1 MQNTSLLVIAA
12 GMGSRFGGLKQ
23 IAPIGIKGESI
34 IDYSVYDA
42 IESGFNKVVFVI
54 RSEFQKE
61 FEENISRK
69 YAGKIQVEFV
79 FQELNSLPN
88 GLLCPKERKLPWG
101 TGHAI
106 LSASNLIK
114 EPFCV
119 INADDF
125 YGRESFK
132 KIIEFFSK
140 DSKNLSMVYFKLG
153 RTLSPFG
160 GVSRAICK
168 LNNGVLSNLIE
179 KENIQNINGIIT
191 SNKILKLDAR
201 TPVSLNMWGFRPFI
215 FDHLE
220 EMFIN
225 FYNKNVEDL
234 NSEFLI
240 PTVINNLIKT
250 QREKVFA
257 LNSNS
262 NWFGITYKEDI
273 SFVGS
278 KLQKIV
284 NNGEYPKE
292 LF

>member
-1 MQNTSLLVIAA
+1 MQNISLLVIAA
-12 GMGSRFGGLKQ
+12 GIGSRFGGLKQ
-23 IAPIGIKGESI
+23 ITSIGINGESI

-54 RSEFQKE
+54 RREFQKE
-61 FEENISRK
+61 FKENISRK

-79 FQELNSLPN
+79 FQELNALPN
-88 GLLCPKERKLPWG
+88 GFLCPKGRKLPWG

-140 DSKNLSMVYFKLG
+140 DTKNLSMIYFKLG

-160 GVSRAICK
+160 GVNRAICK
-168 LNNGVLSNLIE
+168 LKNGFLRNLIE
-179 KENIQNINGIIT
+179 KENIQINNGIIT
-191 SNKILKLDAR
+191 SNKILSLDTQA
-201 TPVSLNMWGFRPFI
+201 PVSLNMWGLRPFI
-215 FDHLE
+215 FDYLE
-220 EMFIN
+220 EMFVN
-225 FYNKNVEDL
+225 FINKNGEDL
-234 NSEFLI
+234 KREFLI
-240 PTVINNLIKT
+240 PTVINNLIQT
-250 QREKVFA
+250 QSEKVFA

-262 NWFGITYKEDI
+262 NWFGITHKEDI
-273 SFVGS
+273 PFVGS
-278 KLQKIV
+278 EIQKIV
-284 NNGEYPKE
+284 DNGEYPKV

>member
-1 MQNTSLLVIAA
+1 MNNITLLVIAA
-12 GMGSRFGGLKQ
+12 GLGSRFGGLKQ
-23 IAPIGIKGESI
+23 IASVGINGESI

-54 RSEFQKE
+54 RSEFKKK

-106 LSASNLIK
+106 LSASKLIK

-140 DSKNLSMVYFKLG
+140 DSKNLSMIYFKLG

>member
-1 MQNTSLLVIAA
+1 MQNISLLVIAA
-12 GMGSRFGGLKQ
+12 GIGSRFGGLKQ
-23 IAPIGIKGESI
+23 MASVGKNGESI

-42 IESGFNKVVFVI
+42 IKSGFNKVVFVI
-54 RSEFQKE
+54 RSEFQNEFKE
-61 FEENISRK
+61 HISRK
-69 YAGKIQVEFV
+69 YAGKIQVDFV
-79 FQELNSLPN
+79 LQELNALPN
-88 GLLCPKERKLPWG
+88 GFLCPKGRKLPWG

-119 INADDF
+119 INADEF
-125 YGRESFK
+125 YVRESFT

-160 GVSRAICK
+160 GVNRAICK
-168 LNNGVLSNLIE
+168 LNNGFLMNLIE
-179 KENIQNINGIIT
+179 KENIQNNNGIIT
-191 SNKILKLDAR
+191 SNNISKIDAR
-201 TPVSLNMWGFRPFI
+201 APVSLNMWGFRPFI

-220 EMFIN
+220 EMFLKFIN
-225 FYNKNVEDL
+225 NNGEDL

-240 PTVINNLIKT
+240 PTVINNLIQT

-262 NWFGITYKEDI
+262 NWLGITYKEDI
-273 SFVGS
+273 TFVES
-278 KLQKIV
+278 EIQKIV
-284 NNGEYPKE
+284 DNGEYPKV
-292 LF
+292 FF

>member
-1 MQNTSLLVIAA
+1 MNNITLLVIAA
-12 GMGSRFGGLKQ
+12 GLGSRFGGLKQ
-23 IAPIGIKGESI
+23 IASVGINGESI

-54 RSEFQKE
+54 RSEFKKE

-106 LSASNLIK
+106 LSASKLIK

-140 DSKNLSMVYFKLG
+140 DSKNLSMIYFKLG
-153 RTLSPFG
+153 MTLSPFG

-284 NNGEYPKE
+284 NNGEYPKV

>member
-1 MQNTSLLVIAA
+1 MNNITLLVIAA
-12 GMGSRFGGLKQ
+12 GLGSRFGGLKQ
-23 IAPIGIKGESI
+23 IASVGINGESI

-54 RSEFQKE
+54 RSEFKKK

-106 LSASNLIK
+106 LSASKLIK

>member
-1 MQNTSLLVIAA
+1 MQNISLLVIAA
-12 GMGSRFGGLKQ
+12 GIGSRFGGLKQ
-23 IAPIGIKGESI
+23 IASIGINGESI

-54 RSEFQKE
+54 RREFQKE
-61 FEENISRK
+61 FKDNISRK

-79 FQELNSLPN
+79 FQELDALPN
-88 GLLCPKERKLPWG
+88 EFSCPKERKLPWG

-160 GVSRAICK
+160 GVNRAICELK
-168 LNNGVLSNLIE
+168 NGFLRNLIE
-179 KENIQNINGIIT
+179 KENIQNNNGIIT
-191 SNKILKLDAR
+191 SNNKSKLDAHA
-201 TPVSLNMWGFRPFI
+201 PVSLNMWGLRPFI
-215 FDHLE
+215 FGHLE
-220 EMFIN
+220 EMFKN
-225 FYNKNVEDL
+225 FINKNGEDL

-240 PTVINNLIKT
+240 PTVINYLIQT
-250 QREKVFA
+250 QSEKVFA

-262 NWFGITYKEDI
+262 NWFGITHKEDI
-273 SFVGS
+273 PFVGS
-278 KLQKIV
+278 EIQKIV
-284 NNGEYPKE
+284 DNGEYPKV

>member
-1 MQNTSLLVIAA
+1 MNNITLLVIAA
-12 GMGSRFGGLKQ
+12 GLGSRFGGLKQ
-23 IAPIGIKGESI
+23 IASVGINGESI

-54 RSEFQKE
+54 RSEFKKE

-69 YAGKIQVEFV
+69 YVGKIQVEFV

-106 LSASNLIK
+106 LSASKLIK

>member
-1 MQNTSLLVIAA
+1 MNNITLLVIAA
-12 GMGSRFGGLKQ
+12 GLGSRFGGLKQ
-23 IAPIGIKGESI
+23 IASVGINGESI

-54 RSEFQKE
+54 RSEFKKE

-106 LSASNLIK
+106 LSASKLIK

-250 QREKVFA
+250 QRERVFA

>member
-1 MQNTSLLVIAA
+1 MQNISLLVIAA
-12 GMGSRFGGLKQ
+12 GIGSRFGGLKQ
-23 IAPIGIKGESI
+23 MASVGKNGESI

-42 IESGFNKVVFVI
+42 IKSGFNKVVFVI
-54 RSEFQKE
+54 RREFQNEFKE
-61 FEENISRK
+61 HISRK
-69 YAGKIQVEFV
+69 YAGKIQVDFV
-79 FQELNSLPN
+79 LQELNALPN
-88 GLLCPKERKLPWG
+88 GFLCPKGRKLPWG

-168 LNNGVLSNLIE
+168 LNNGFLMNLIE
-179 KENIQNINGIIT
+179 KENIQNNNGIIT
-191 SNKILKLDAR
+191 SNNTSKIDAR
-201 TPVSLNMWGFRPFI
+201 APVSLNMWGFRPFI
-215 FDHLE
+215 FDYLE
-220 EMFIN
+220 EMFIK
-225 FYNKNVEDL
+225 FINKNGEDL

-240 PTVINNLIKT
+240 PTVINNLIQT

-278 KLQKIV
+278 EIQKIV
-284 NNGEYPKE
+284 DNGGYPKE

>member
-1 MQNTSLLVIAA
+1 MNNITLLVIAA
-12 GMGSRFGGLKQ
+12 GLGSRFGGLKQ
-23 IAPIGIKGESI
+23 IASVGINGESI

-54 RSEFQKE
+54 RSEFKKE

-106 LSASNLIK
+106 LSASKLIK

-168 LNNGVLSNLIE
+168 LNNGILSNLIE

>member
-1 MQNTSLLVIAA
+1 MNNITLLVIAA
-12 GMGSRFGGLKQ
+12 GLGSRFGGLKQ
-23 IAPIGIKGESI
+23 IASVGINGESI

-54 RSEFQKE
+54 RSEFKKE

-106 LSASNLIK
+106 LSASKLIK

-140 DSKNLSMVYFKLG
+140 DSKNLSMIYFKLG

-168 LNNGVLSNLIE
+168 LNNGVLINLIE

>member
-1 MQNTSLLVIAA
+1 MNNITLLVIAA
-12 GMGSRFGGLKQ
+12 GLGSRFGGLKQ
-23 IAPIGIKGESI
+23 IASVGINGESI

-54 RSEFQKE
+54 RSEFKKE

-106 LSASNLIK
+106 LSASKLIK

-140 DSKNLSMVYFKLG
+140 DSKNLSMIYFKLG

-262 NWFGITYKEDI
+262 NWFGITFKEDI

>member
-1 MQNTSLLVIAA
+1 MQNITLLVIAA
-12 GMGSRFGGLKQ
+12 GIGSRFGGLKQ
-23 IAPIGIKGESI
+23 MASVGKNGESI

-42 IESGFNKVVFVI
+42 IKSGFNKVVFVI
-54 RSEFQKE
+54 RSEFQNEFKE
-61 FEENISRK
+61 HISIK
-69 YAGKIQVEFV
+69 YAGKIQVDFV
-79 FQELNSLPN
+79 LQELNALPN
-88 GLLCPKERKLPWG
+88 GFLCPKGRKLPWG

-160 GVSRAICK
+160 KVNRAICK
-168 LNNGVLSNLIE
+168 LQNGFLRNLTE
-179 KENIQNINGIIT
+179 KENIQNNNGIIT
-191 SNKILKLDAR
+191 SNNISKLDAQA
-201 TPVSLNMWGFRPFI
+201 PVSLNMWGFRPFI

-220 EMFIN
+220 EMFKN
-225 FYNKNVEDL
+225 FIKKYGEDL

-240 PTVINNLIKT
+240 PTVINNLIQT
-250 QREKVFA
+250 QSEKVFA
-257 LNSNS
+257 LDSNS
-262 NWFGITYKEDI
+262 NWFGITHKEDI
-273 SFVGS
+273 PFVGS
-278 KLQKIV
+278 EIQKIV
-284 NNGEYPKE
+284 DNGEYPKV

>member
-1 MQNTSLLVIAA
+1 MNNITLLVIAA
-12 GMGSRFGGLKQ
+12 GLGSRFGGLKQ
-23 IAPIGIKGESI
+23 IASVGINGESI

-54 RSEFQKE
+54 RSEFKKE

-106 LSASNLIK
+106 LSASKLIK

-201 TPVSLNMWGFRPFI
+201 APVSLNMWGFRPFI

>member
-1 MQNTSLLVIAA
+1 MQNITLLVIAA
-12 GMGSRFGGLKQ
+12 GIGSRFGGLKQ
-23 IAPIGIKGESI
+23 MASVGKNGESI

-42 IESGFNKVVFVI
+42 IKSGFNKVVFVI
-54 RSEFQKE
+54 RREFQNEFKE
-61 FEENISRK
+61 HISRK
-69 YAGKIQVEFV
+69 YAGKIQVDFV
-79 FQELNSLPN
+79 LQELNALPN
-88 GLLCPKERKLPWG
+88 GFLCPKGRKLPWG

-168 LNNGVLSNLIE
+168 LNNGFLMNLIE
-179 KENIQNINGIIT
+179 KENIQNNNGIIT
-191 SNKILKLDAR
+191 SNNTSKIDAR
-201 TPVSLNMWGFRPFI
+201 APVSLNMWGFRPFI

-220 EMFIN
+220 EMFIK
-225 FYNKNVEDL
+225 FINKHGEDL

-240 PTVINNLIKT
+240 PTVINNLIQT

-278 KLQKIV
+278 EIQKIV
-284 NNGEYPKE
+284 DNGGYPKE

>member
-1 MQNTSLLVIAA
+1 MQNISLLILAA
-12 GMGSRFGGLKQ
+12 GIGSRFGGLKQ
-23 IAPIGIKGESI
+23 MASIGINGESI

-54 RSEFQKE
+54 RREFQKE
-61 FEENISRK
+61 FKEKFFKK
-69 YAGKIQVEFV
+69 YAEKIQLEFV
-79 FQELNSLPN
+79 FQELNDLPK
-88 GLLCPKERKLPWG
+88 GLTCPKERKLPWG

-119 INADDF
+119 INADDY

-132 KIIEFFSK
+132 KIIDFFSK

-153 RTLSPFG
+153 RTLSPYG
-160 GVSRAICK
+160 GVNRAICK
-168 LNNGVLSNLIE
+168 LNHGLLVNLIE
-179 KENIQNINGIIT
+179 IDNIQNNNGIIM
-191 SNKILKLDAR
+191 SNKKYKLDAR
-201 TPVSLNMWGFRPFI
+201 SPVSLNMWGFRPSI
-215 FDHLE
+215 FDHLK
-220 EMFIN
+220 EMFVKFIKTN
-225 FYNKNVEDL
+225 GDDI

-240 PTVINNLIKT
+240 PTVINYLLQT

-262 NWFGITYKEDI
+262 NWFGITHKED
-273 SFVGS
+273 SQFVGFQM
-278 KLQKIV
+278 QKIV
-284 NNGEYPKE
+284 DNGEYPKV

>member
-1 MQNTSLLVIAA
+1 MQNISLLVMAA
-12 GMGSRFGGLKQ
+12 GIGSRFGGLKQ
-23 IAPIGIKGESI
+23 MASIGLDGESI

-54 RSEFQKE
+54 RREFQKE
-61 FEENISRK
+61 FKEKISRK
-69 YAGKIQVEFV
+69 YAEKIQLEFA
-79 FQELNSLPN
+79 FQELNDLPKAVT
-88 GLLCPKERKLPWG
+88 CPRERKLPWG

-106 LSASNLIK
+106 LSASDLIK

-119 INADDF
+119 INADDY

-132 KIIEFFSK
+132 KIVEFFSK

-153 RTLSPFG
+153 RTLSPYG
-160 GVSRAICK
+160 GVNRAICT
-168 LNNGVLSNLIE
+168 LNNGLLMNIIE
-179 KENIQNINGIIT
+179 KENIQNNNGIIM
-191 SNKILKLDAR
+191 SNNKSKLDEES
-201 TPVSLNMWGFRPFI
+201 PVSLNMWGFRPFI

-220 EMFIN
+220 EMFIK
-225 FYNKNVEDL
+225 FFKKNGDDL

-240 PTVINNLIKT
+240 PTVVNHLIQT

-262 NWFGITYKEDI
+262 NWFGITHKED
-273 SFVGS
+273 SPFVGS
-278 KLQKIV
+278 EIQKIV
-284 NNGEYPKE
+284 DNGEYPKI

>member
-1 MQNTSLLVIAA
+1 M
-12 GMGSRFGGLKQ
+12 
-23 IAPIGIKGESI
+23 
-34 IDYSVYDA
+34 
-42 IESGFNKVVFVI
+42 
-54 RSEFQKE
+54 
-61 FEENISRK
+61 
-69 YAGKIQVEFV
+69 
-79 FQELNSLPN
+79 NSLPN

-106 LSASNLIK
+106 LSASKLIK

-140 DSKNLSMVYFKLG
+140 DSKNLSMIYFKLG

-179 KENIQNINGIIT
+179 KENIQKINGIIT

-262 NWFGITYKEDI
+262 NWFGITHKEDI
-273 SFVGS
+273 PFVGS
-278 KLQKIV
+278 EIQKIV
-284 NNGEYPKE
+284 DNGEYPKV

>member
-1 MQNTSLLVIAA
+1 MNNITLLVIAA
-12 GMGSRFGGLKQ
+12 GLGSRFGGLKQ
-23 IAPIGIKGESI
+23 IASVGINGESI

-54 RSEFQKE
+54 RSEFKKE

-106 LSASNLIK
+106 LSASKLIK

-140 DSKNLSMVYFKLG
+140 DSKNLSMIYFKLG
-153 RTLSPFG
+153 MTLSPFG

>member
-1 MQNTSLLVIAA
+1 MQNISLLVIAA
-12 GMGSRFGGLKQ
+12 GKGSRFGGLKQ
-23 IAPIGIKGESI
+23 IAPVGINGESI

-42 IESGFNKVVFVI
+42 IETGFNKVVFVI
-54 RSEFQKE
+54 RREFQKE
-61 FEENISRK
+61 FHHKITRK
-69 YAGKIQVEFV
+69 YVGKIQVEFV
-79 FQELNSLPN
+79 FQELENLPN
-88 GLLCPKERKLPWG
+88 GFSCPKERKLPWG

-160 GVSRAICK
+160 GVNRAICK
-168 LNNGVLSNLIE
+168 LKNGFLRNLTE
-179 KENIQNINGIIT
+179 KENIQNNNGIIT

-201 TPVSLNMWGFRPFI
+201 APVSLNMWGFRPFI
-215 FDHLE
+215 FDHIE
-220 EMFIN
+220 GMFKNFIN
-225 FYNKNVEDL
+225 KNRENL

-240 PTVINNLIKT
+240 PTVIKNLIQT
-250 QREKVFA
+250 QSEKIFA

-262 NWFGITYKEDI
+262 NWFGITHKEDI
-273 SFVGS
+273 PFVGS
-278 KLQKIV
+278 EIQKIV
-284 NNGEYPKE
+284 DNGEYPKV

>member
-1 MQNTSLLVIAA
+1 MQNISLLVIAA
-12 GMGSRFGGLKQ
+12 GKGSRFGGLKQ
-23 IAPIGIKGESI
+23 IAPVGINGESI

-42 IESGFNKVVFVI
+42 IETGFNKVVFVI
-54 RSEFQKE
+54 RREFQKE
-61 FEENISRK
+61 FMENISRK
-69 YAGKIQVEFV
+69 YVGKIQVEFV
-79 FQELNSLPN
+79 FQELEALPN
-88 GLLCPKERKLPWG
+88 GFSCPKERKLPWG

-160 GVSRAICK
+160 GVNRAICK
-168 LNNGVLSNLIE
+168 LKNGFLKNLTE
-179 KENIQNINGIIT
+179 KENIQNNNGIIT
-191 SNKILKLDAR
+191 SNKILKLDAQA
-201 TPVSLNMWGFRPFI
+201 PVSLNMWGFRPFI

-220 EMFIN
+220 KMFKNFIN
-225 FYNKNVEDL
+225 KKGEDL

-240 PTVINNLIKT
+240 PTVINNLI
-250 QREKVFA
+250 QPQSEKVFA
-257 LNSNS
+257 LDSNS
-262 NWFGITYKEDI
+262 NWFGITHKEDI
-273 SFVGS
+273 PFVES
-278 KLQKIV
+278 EIRKTV
-284 NNGEYPKE
+284 DHGEYPKV

>member
-1 MQNTSLLVIAA
+1 MQNITLLVIAA
-12 GMGSRFGGLKQ
+12 GIGSRFGGLKQ
-23 IAPIGIKGESI
+23 MASVGKNGESI

-42 IESGFNKVVFVI
+42 IKSGFNKVVFVI
-54 RSEFQKE
+54 RREFQNEFKE
-61 FEENISRK
+61 HISRK
-69 YAGKIQVEFV
+69 YAGKIQVDFV
-79 FQELNSLPN
+79 LQELNALPN
-88 GLLCPKERKLPWG
+88 GFLCPKGRKLPWG

-168 LNNGVLSNLIE
+168 LNNGFLMNLIE
-179 KENIQNINGIIT
+179 KENIQNNNGIIT
-191 SNKILKLDAR
+191 SNNTSKIDAR
-201 TPVSLNMWGFRPFI
+201 APVSLNMWGLRPFI

-220 EMFIN
+220 EMFIK
-225 FYNKNVEDL
+225 FINKNGEDL

-240 PTVINNLIKT
+240 PTVVNNLIQT

-278 KLQKIV
+278 EIQKIV
-284 NNGEYPKE
+284 DNGGYPKE

>member
-1 MQNTSLLVIAA
+1 MNNITLLVIAA
-12 GMGSRFGGLKQ
+12 GLGSRFGGLKQ
-23 IAPIGIKGESI
+23 IASVGINGESI

-54 RSEFQKE
+54 RSEFKKE

-69 YAGKIQVEFV
+69 YVGKIQVEFV

-106 LSASNLIK
+106 LSASKLIK

-273 SFVGS
+273 TFVGS

>member
-1 MQNTSLLVIAA
+1 MNNITLLVIAA
-12 GMGSRFGGLKQ
+12 GLGSRFGGLKQ
-23 IAPIGIKGESI
+23 IASVGINGESI

-54 RSEFQKE
+54 RREFKKE

-106 LSASNLIK
+106 LSASKLIK

-215 FDHLE
+215 FDYLE

-278 KLQKIV
+278 KLKKIV
-284 NNGEYPKE
+284 NNEEYPKE

>member
-1 MQNTSLLVIAA
+1 MNNITLLVIAA
-12 GMGSRFGGLKQ
+12 GLGSRFGGLKQ
-23 IAPIGIKGESI
+23 IASVGINGESI

-54 RSEFQKE
+54 RSEFKKE

-106 LSASNLIK
+106 LSASKLIK

-140 DSKNLSMVYFKLG
+140 DSKNLSMIYFKLG

>member
-1 MQNTSLLVIAA
+1 MNNITLLVIAA
-12 GMGSRFGGLKQ
+12 GLGSRFGGLKQ
-23 IAPIGIKGESI
+23 IASVGINGESI

-54 RSEFQKE
+54 RSEFKKE

-106 LSASNLIK
+106 LSASKLIK

-140 DSKNLSMVYFKLG
+140 DSKNLSMIYFKLG

-220 EMFIN
+220 EIFIN
-225 FYNKNVEDL
+225 FYNKNIEDL

>member
-1 MQNTSLLVIAA
+1 MQNISLLVIAA
-12 GMGSRFGGLKQ
+12 GIGSRFGGLKQ
-23 IAPIGIKGESI
+23 IASIGINGESI

-54 RSEFQKE
+54 RREFQKE
-61 FEENISRK
+61 FKENISRK

-79 FQELNSLPN
+79 FQELDALPN
-88 GLLCPKERKLPWG
+88 GFSCPKERKLPWG

-160 GVSRAICK
+160 GVNRAICK
-168 LNNGVLSNLIE
+168 LNNGFLMNLIE
-179 KENIQNINGIIT
+179 KENIQNNNGIIT
-191 SNKILKLDAR
+191 SNNKSKLDAHA
-201 TPVSLNMWGFRPFI
+201 PVSLNMWGFRPFI
-215 FDHLE
+215 FGHLE
-220 EMFIN
+220 EMFKN
-225 FYNKNVEDL
+225 FINKNGEDL

-240 PTVINNLIKT
+240 PTVINYLIQT
-250 QREKVFA
+250 QSEKVFA

-262 NWFGITYKEDI
+262 NWFGITHKEDI
-273 SFVGS
+273 PFVGS
-278 KLQKIV
+278 EIQKIV
-284 NNGEYPKE
+284 DNGEYPKV

>member
-1 MQNTSLLVIAA
+1 MNNITLLVIAA
-12 GMGSRFGGLKQ
+12 GLGSRFGGLKQ
-23 IAPIGIKGESI
+23 IASVGINGESI

-54 RSEFQKE
+54 RREFKKE

-106 LSASNLIK
+106 LSASKLIK

>member
-1 MQNTSLLVIAA
+1 MQNISLLVMAA
-12 GMGSRFGGLKQ
+12 GIGSRFGSLKQ
-23 IAPIGIKGESI
+23 MASIGLDGESI

-54 RSEFQKE
+54 RREFQKE
-61 FEENISRK
+61 FKEKISRK
-69 YAGKIQVEFV
+69 YAEKIQLEFA
-79 FQELNSLPN
+79 FQELNDLPK
-88 GLLCPKERKLPWG
+88 GLTCPRERKLPWG

-106 LSASNLIK
+106 LSASDLIK

-119 INADDF
+119 INADDY

-132 KIIEFFSK
+132 KIVEFFSK

-153 RTLSPFG
+153 RTLSPYG
-160 GVSRAICK
+160 GVNRAICT
-168 LNNGVLSNLIE
+168 LNNGLLMNIIE
-179 KENIQNINGIIT
+179 KENIQNNNGIIM
-191 SNKILKLDAR
+191 SNNKSKLDEES
-201 TPVSLNMWGFRPFI
+201 PVSLNMWGFRPFI

-220 EMFIN
+220 EMFIK
-225 FYNKNVEDL
+225 FFKKNGDDL

-240 PTVINNLIKT
+240 PTVVNHLIQT

-262 NWFGITYKEDI
+262 NWFGITHKED
-273 SFVGS
+273 SPFVGAEI
-278 KLQKIV
+278 QKIV
-284 NNGEYPKE
+284 DNGGYPKV